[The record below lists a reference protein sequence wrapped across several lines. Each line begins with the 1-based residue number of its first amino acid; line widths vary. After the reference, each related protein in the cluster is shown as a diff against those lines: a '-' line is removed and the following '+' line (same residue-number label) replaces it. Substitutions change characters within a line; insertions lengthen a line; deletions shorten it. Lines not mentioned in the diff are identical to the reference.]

1 MKTRNFTMALPEEIL
16 KDVKLLAVK
25 QNTSVTKLMIQA
37 MEKLLAE
44 HNEYEQAKESALRLL
59 QQGFNLNTNGNIPW
73 SRDELHERRY

>member
-59 QQGFNLNTNGNIPW
+59 QQGFNLNTNGNI
-73 SRDELHERRY
+73 RVEIGRAHV